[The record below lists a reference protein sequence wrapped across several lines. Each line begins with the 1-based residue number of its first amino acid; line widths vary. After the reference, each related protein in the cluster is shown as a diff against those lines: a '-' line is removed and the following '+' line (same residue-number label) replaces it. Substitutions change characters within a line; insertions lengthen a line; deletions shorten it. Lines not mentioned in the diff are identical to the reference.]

1 MKINMNEHEKLKCI
15 CDKIGYEVKWDIHMN
30 WLLKNEVWTLYF
42 EKLRKNF
49 YKVICLWE
57 TRNVDVR
64 EIIFTQDFM
73 EKYISYIDKNIS
85 PWIFV
90 KREKWE
96 LVIPEIHDWLI
107 RNLDNPVDYLYNLIK
122 NTWDT
127 N

>member
-1 MKINMNEHEKLKCI
+1 MSEHEKLKSI
-15 CDKIGYEVKWDIHMN
+15 CEDIWYKYVFIENWALSIYDDDYKIWFVHFK
-30 WLLKNEVWTLYF
+30 
-42 EKLRKNF
+42 
-49 YKVICLWE
+49 
-57 TRNVDVR
+57 DVR
-64 EIIFTQDFM
+64 EIIFTQDFI